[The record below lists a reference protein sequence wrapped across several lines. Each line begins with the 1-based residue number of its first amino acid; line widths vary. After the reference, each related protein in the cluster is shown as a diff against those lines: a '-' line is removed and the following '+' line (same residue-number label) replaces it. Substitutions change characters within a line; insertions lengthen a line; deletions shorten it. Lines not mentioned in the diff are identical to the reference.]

1 MAGVIRALAE
11 TQGHAAVSFE
21 ADGPADLIVVDGDEL
36 HPARVHVPRVPI
48 LVVSGRRL
56 RDAEISELK
65 RAGATRVLDR
75 DASILDLAF
84 AFSDLLFLTRIE
96 QRRYAKAL
104 GGVDVEVACLSTH
117 RSGRGRLLGVARC
130 GAILLTE
137 NPLADGTRIEMRFPL
152 DHRPAALRGRVAY
165 TAEQDRE
172 QHVGIEFALDDVEV
186 APKLH
191 TLIDPNDER
200 ASFGVASVSA

>member
-1 MAGVIRALAE
+1 MAGVIRSLAE

-21 ADGPADLIVVDGDEL
+21 ADGPVDLIVVDGDEL
-36 HPARVHVPRVPI
+36 HPSRVHVPRVPI

-56 RDAEISELK
+56 RDAEISALK
-65 RAGATRVLDR
+65 RDGATRVLDR
-75 DASILDLAF
+75 DSSILDLAF
-84 AFSDLLFLTRIE
+84 VFSDLLFSTRIE
-96 QRRYAKAL
+96 QRRYAKSL
-104 GGVDVEVACLSTH
+104 GGVDVEVACLSTG

-137 NPLADGTRIEMRFPL
+137 NPLPEGTRIEMRLQL

-186 APKLH
+186 APKLP
-191 TLIDPNDER
+191 TLVDPTGGQ
-200 ASFGVASVSA
+200 ASLGAASVSL